1 MGAKPMSQLAFIIS
15 GHQQERG
22 QENEEESCGDKPMVL
37 LTWGDSPQVHAEE
50 KVFQGRDPA
59 VPVPAERHGRLESR
73 RGGDLVVQARSYPC
87 WDCKWLTRLSA
98 PVLGGVLC
106 SGLPLCDLYNM
117 S

>member
-1 MGAKPMSQLAFIIS
+1 MGTNPWRCWP
-15 GHQQERG
+15 G
-22 QENEEESCGDKPMVL
+22 VTL
-37 LTWGDSPQVHAEE
+37 LQVHAEE

-59 VPVPAERHGRLESR
+59 VPVPAERHGHLESR
-73 RGGDLVVQARSYPC
+73 QGGVWARSYPC

-117 S
+117 RWKEWGQVFGVTV